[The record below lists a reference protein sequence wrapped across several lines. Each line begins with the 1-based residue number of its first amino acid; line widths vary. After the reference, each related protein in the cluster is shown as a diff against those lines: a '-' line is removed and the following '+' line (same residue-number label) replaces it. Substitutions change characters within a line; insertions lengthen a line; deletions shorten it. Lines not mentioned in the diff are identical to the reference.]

1 MPVKAPIT
9 SETSERQSLID
20 AFIARLVPGRLHQ
33 VARFGLA
40 GGASTLFY
48 LVVATILVTFG
59 HLQPVPASI
68 AAYLL
73 SLGVSYSLQSRF
85 TFRQSGKSA
94 AQVARFLVTALV
106 GLALSYGLVYLASD
120 VLHLWSVAGNVA
132 VCILIPIAN
141 YFVFKLWV
149 FSPKLHRR
157 SPNLKVR
164 TMSDNGST
172 GQRHSVTQQQ
182 VADDFDRIRDTYE
195 DKINA
200 AISFGGREHAFYID
214 IKRDHIV
221 RLAAARFGDL
231 TKLDVLD
238 LGCGLGAY
246 HPGLEGRFHQL
257 HGIDVSTQSIE
268 LARQRHPFVRYESFD
283 GGTLPYADGSFDVAF
298 TVCVM
303 HHVPPPQ
310 WEAFTAEMRRVLK
323 PGGLAL
329 VFEHNP
335 YNPATQYIV
344 RTCDIDRDAVLLRPD
359 QLRKLFVAAKFED
372 VHTRSVL
379 SVPPVNGPLARL
391 DQIFG
396 HLPFGAQYYLS
407 GSKPR

>member
-1 MPVKAPIT
+1 
-9 SETSERQSLID
+9 
-20 AFIARLVPGRLHQ
+20 
-33 VARFGLA
+33 
-40 GGASTLFY
+40 
-48 LVVATILVTFG
+48 
-59 HLQPVPASI
+59 
-68 AAYLL
+68 
-73 SLGVSYSLQSRF
+73 
-85 TFRQSGKSA
+85 
-94 AQVARFLVTALV
+94 
-106 GLALSYGLVYLASD
+106 
-120 VLHLWSVAGNVA
+120 
-132 VCILIPIAN
+132 
-141 YFVFKLWV
+141 
-149 FSPKLHRR
+149 
-157 SPNLKVR
+157 
-164 TMSDNGST
+164 MSDNGSN
-172 GQRHSVTQQQ
+172 GPRQSVTQQQ

-214 IKRDHIV
+214 VKRDHIV
-221 RLAAARFGDL
+221 RLAVARFGDL

-257 HGIDVSTQSIE
+257 HGIDVSKQSIE
-268 LARQRHPFVRYESFD
+268 LARQRHPFVHYETFD
-283 GGTLPYADGSFDVAF
+283 GGTLPYLDGSFDVAF
-298 TVCVM
+298 AVCVM

-310 WEAFTAEMRRVLK
+310 WKAFTAEMSRVLK

-344 RTCDIDRDAVLLRPD
+344 RTCDIDRDAVLLRPG
-359 QLRKLFVAAKFED
+359 QLRKLFAAAKFEN

-407 GSKPR
+407 GNKPR